1 MAKNKVFIWALCIGA
16 LIFSG
21 CRQDDDDDEA
31 LTRAMV
37 NFDQAFVP
45 VLYYSMQGDANRAKH
60 AALYLAF
67 EWQKMDMRY
76 RHRYEDDKTWQDG
89 FDRIDAWLGDALYEI
104 DNNCA
109 VVGANLLEHARYEWT
124 ELRKSREIAYY
135 PDYLYDA
142 QAASSWLRQ
151 VLSDKRAC
159 QTEWE
164 AIAQQIALLNTSCWQ
179 AVNESPDP
187 GLYKLDE
194 AELAYLQQQKDR
206 ISHYLAQLNE
216 SVSCAQADKMVAAC
230 QGLSPAIW
238 EAIGVFGNFEAT
250 KTYFAER

>member
-1 MAKNKVFIWALCIGA
+1 MAKLKAFIAVLCISAA
-16 LIFSG
+16 LLPG
-21 CRQDDDDDEA
+21 CRQDDNEEA
-31 LTRAMV
+31 LMRAMV

-45 VLYYSMQGDANRAKH
+45 VLYYTMQGDADRAKH
-60 AALYLAF
+60 ASLYLAF
-67 EWQKMDMRY
+67 EWQKMEMRY
-76 RHRYEDDKTWQDG
+76 RRYYEDDKNWQAG
-89 FDRIDAWLGDALYEI
+89 FDRIDTWLGDAFFEI

-109 VVGANLLEHARYEWT
+109 VVAANLLEHARYEWT
-124 ELRKSREIAYY
+124 ELRMSHEITYY
-135 PDYLYDA
+135 PDYLYNA

-164 AIAQQIALLNTSCWQ
+164 AIAEQVALLNTSCWK

-187 GLYKLDE
+187 DLYELDKTE
-194 AELAYLQQQKDR
+194 MAYLQQQKDR
-206 ISHYLAQLNE
+206 MTHYLTLLNE
-216 SVSCAQADKMVAAC
+216 SASCAQADKMVAAC

-238 EAIGVFGNFEAT
+238 EAIGVFGNFDAS